1 MYTATES
8 HQDAIDE
15 AIRDAVKGAG
25 KINIVVAGKTG
36 AGKSTLINCVF
47 RGELAKTGSGRP
59 VTQEI
64 EEISKVGH
72 PITIIDSKGL
82 ELVDYKKI
90 TDELE
95 AFISERSSNH
105 DENKHIHAAW
115 ICIQEGGARVEEAEI
130 TLCKMLRQ
138 EGIPVIVVVTK
149 SDFQKGND
157 FAATVKQL
165 LPAASAVV
173 KVRAQAGE
181 IEDDEGRTFPLKVR
195 GIDEL
200 ITETSRLIPDAK
212 KRAFANALDSRHASS
227 MKIKIEQAQ
236 KEVLVATGLAT
247 AAGATPIPFSDSFVL
262 VPIQVGML
270 AKIGITFGMEV
281 STSALTTLVTSAL
294 GASAASLIGRA
305 VVTGLLKMIPGAG
318 IAVGGAIAATTAG
331 ALTKTLGTVYIAVL
345 TEFSDS
351 NPGKELNVTLIGE
364 ELKKRMKLSSS

>member
-1 MYTATES
+1 MYNTTES
-8 HQDAIDE
+8 HQDSIDE
-15 AIRDAVKGAG
+15 AIRDAIKGAG

-36 AGKSTLINCVF
+36 VGKSTLINCVF
-47 RGELAKTGSGRP
+47 RGDLAKTGSGSP

-64 EEISKVGH
+64 EEISKEGH

-82 ELVDYKKI
+82 ELQDYQKI

-95 AFISERSSNH
+95 AFISERSTHH
-105 DENKHIHAAW
+105 DENKHIHVAW

-130 TLCKMLRQ
+130 SLCEMLRAQ
-138 EGIPVIVVVTK
+138 GIPVIVAVTK
-149 SDFQKGND
+149 SEFQKGND
-157 FAATVKQL
+157 FPAKVKKL

-173 KVRAQAGE
+173 AVRAQAGE
-181 IEDDEGRTFPLKVR
+181 MEDDEGNTFKLKIR

-200 ITETSRLIPDAK
+200 ITETARLIPEAK

-227 MKIKIEQAQ
+227 MKIKIAQAE
-236 KEVLVATGLAT
+236 KEVLIATGLAT

-294 GASAASLIGRA
+294 GSSAASLIGRA

-318 IAVGGAIAATTAG
+318 SAVGGAIAATTAG
-331 ALTKTLGTVYIAVL
+331 ALTKALGTAYIAVL

-351 NPGKELNVTLIGE
+351 NPGKELNVSLIGE
-364 ELKKRMKLSSS
+364 ELKKRMKLS